1 MWLFYAF
8 KDKTGTGNLSG
19 RKVGRCLMNIPF
31 IAPGIALFE
40 NVLPEGE
47 RYMDDIEASVG
58 RGILNWVAA
67 QVASSA
73 DPSENKYIRDTFSLS
88 APMPPRDQPAPDIE
102 TTPPRLLL
110 EYGLGCEFRDAFH
123 DPLTSYFSY
132 YGLDIRTY
140 DSYQILKYG
149 VGQKF
154 DRHIDDHW
162 RYPRRVSLTYYAND
176 AYEGGEIEFDQ
187 FDIKIKPEKGNLLL
201 FPSTYVYSHK
211 VYPVTEGTR
220 YAVVQWMR

>member
-1 MWLFYAF
+1 MRVLHAL
-8 KDKTGTGNLSG
+8 KDKTSAGVLSG
-19 RKVGRCLMNIPF
+19 RKVGGCSMNVPF

-47 RYMDDIEASVG
+47 RYMDDIEASVA
-58 RGILNWVAA
+58 RNILSWVPAK
-67 QVASSA
+67 VASSE
-73 DPSENKYIRDTFSLS
+73 DPAENKYVRDTYSLS
-88 APMPPRDQPAPDIE
+88 APMPPRDSAAPDIDK
-102 TTPPRLLL
+102 TPPRLLL

-123 DPLTSYFSY
+123 EPLTAYLGH
-132 YGLDIRTY
+132 YGLDIRNY

-176 AYEGGEIEFDQ
+176 AYEGGEIEFDE

-211 VYPVTEGTR
+211 VYPVTSGTR

>member
-1 MWLFYAF
+1 M
-8 KDKTGTGNLSG
+8 SG
-19 RKVGRCLMNIPF
+19 RKMGSCLMALNF
-31 IAPGIALFE
+31 VAPGIVIFE

-47 RYMDDIEASVG
+47 TLMQDLEYTVES
-58 RGILNWVAA
+58 GILTWASA
-67 QVASSA
+67 QVADA
-73 DPSENKYIRDTFSLS
+73 KNDGSENKYIRDTFSLG
-88 APMPPRDQPAPDIE
+88 APMPPKDSPAPDPE
-102 TTPPRLLL
+102 TTSSRFLM
-110 EYGLGCEFRDAFH
+110 EYGLGCTFRDAFH
-123 DPLTSYFSY
+123 DPLTEYLNFF
-132 YGLDIRTY
+132 GVDIRSY

-154 DRHIDDHW
+154 DRHMDDHW
-162 RYPRRVSLTYYAND
+162 RFPRRVSLTYYAND

-211 VYPVTEGTR
+211 VYPVTSGTR